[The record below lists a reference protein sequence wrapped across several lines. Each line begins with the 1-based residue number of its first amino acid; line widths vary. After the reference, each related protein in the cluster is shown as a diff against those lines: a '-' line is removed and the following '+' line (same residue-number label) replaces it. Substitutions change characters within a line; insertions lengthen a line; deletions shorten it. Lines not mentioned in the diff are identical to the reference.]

1 MSTSVQ
7 MPHHIAV
14 IMDGNGRWASKRG
27 FSRLQG
33 HKQGSETAKKLIEI
47 ALNYNIKNLTLYAF
61 SSENWR
67 RSADEVENMMDL
79 MECYIDSELP
89 TMQKNNIKLIVIG
102 DKSKFNPQ
110 LKNKIDKAES
120 ETANN
125 NKMNLYIAA
134 SYGGR
139 EEITNMVK
147 KIVSLAPQNS
157 EINETLIKN
166 CLYSNMPD
174 VDLLIRTGGEKRLSN
189 FLPWHIA
196 YSELLF
202 IEKYWPDFD
211 EIDFLSAISEFNKR
225 KRNFG
230 KVREKK

>member
-1 MSTSVQ
+1 
-7 MPHHIAV
+7 MPNHIAV
-14 IMDGNGRWASKRG
+14 IMDGNGRWATKRG
-27 FSRLQG
+27 LSRLQG
-33 HKQGSETAKKLIEI
+33 HKQGSETAKKLIEV
-47 ALNYNIKNLTLYAF
+47 ALSYNIKNLTLYAF

-89 TMQKNNIKLIVIG
+89 SLQKNNIKLVVIG
-102 DKSKFNPQ
+102 DKSRFSAE
-110 LKNKIDKAES
+110 LVAKITHAES

-139 EEITNMVK
+139 QEIAHMVQ
-147 KIVSLAPQNS
+147 KIVSLAPKIS
-157 EINETLIKN
+157 EIKEDLIKS
-166 CLYSNMPD
+166 CLYSDMED

-189 FLPWHIA
+189 FLPWHLA

-202 IEKYWPDFD
+202 IEKHWPDFD
-211 EIDFLSAISEFNKR
+211 EIDFLSAVSEFNKR

-230 KVREKK
+230 KIREEK